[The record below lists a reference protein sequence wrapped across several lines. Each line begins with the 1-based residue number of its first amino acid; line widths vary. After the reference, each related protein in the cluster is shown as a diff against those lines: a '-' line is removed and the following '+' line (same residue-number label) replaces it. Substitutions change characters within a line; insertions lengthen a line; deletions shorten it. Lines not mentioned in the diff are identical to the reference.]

1 MESAQATEYL
11 TLVMQGY
18 NLSAREAIG
27 IVDKLTAV
35 NLAGTTPIDG
45 LAQALA
51 ETAQSADTV
60 GVSMDKLVGY
70 MAVTGEATQKSM
82 NSISESYSSIFER
95 MSNVQAGKLFDESTG
110 EDLSD
115 VEDSLSAVGIQLR
128 DSKDS
133 FKDLGD
139 VIDEIASK
147 WDNYS
152 DAEQSSIATAIAG
165 AGQQEDFVALMENY
179 GDALSYA
186 GSAADSSGAALERYE
201 SYQDGI
207 EGKTKAL
214 AASFEELSM
223 SLINSDFIKMLI
235 DTARGFIEI
244 LNVGDGIIPKFALVI
259 SGVSGIS
266 KAFKTLGS
274 SKIAGGTE
282 MMVPVKYARHT
293 PVVTLN
299 EQTKKRVLSAR
310 VYERIS

>member
-299 EQTKKRVLSAR
+299 EQTKKRVLLHRKSG
-310 VYERIS
+310 S